1 MVLWMMESPKRKNIR
16 LEVLSKAMLIA
27 GHYGCIRIVRIV
39 FGDLSE
45 AQRKD
50 VAGQSLG
57 QAIREGNRDLVDLFA
72 AYHFGSDDLCLAV
85 ERSGLEIVRTMLS
98 RDSSPALL
106 NGMNA
111 NMSTP
116 LTLAAQ
122 YLKEDIAVFLL
133 GFPGID
139 PSRHDRSHMT
149 PLLYAASGGNYVI
162 TKAILDCYGSAVSGR
177 IPEVNRAIRKAMRFS
192 ISTGQTAD
200 QQVRLQSKMDILLA
214 LLSVPGVDVNPIAK
228 SETLLQCAARSGSAE
243 LVRELLK
250 FPETDVNDFSDGGT
264 ALILALEGGFDDVS
278 LMLIEC
284 DRVDLNYRHQKK
296 GTAVQVAAQKGHAPV
311 LKALITSPRFDPN
324 RHELSHF
331 LELAICQNRI
341 EICQSLLEATLVD
354 VDLSL
359 LVGPI
364 LGAGDRM
371 IECFLTHPTFLNCPD
386 ELALSILKQ
395 ACRQDRVRAVELLL
409 QRFDENVNLVIAD
422 SLSQDSL
429 LGIAVECGSDR
440 VIDFIVSHPK
450 FDVVSSRPTQCRFSG
465 IRSGPAQPS
474 NVQSNCQASTS
485 MHVPQMAQLR

>member
-1 MVLWMMESPKRKNIR
+1 VDLGNRSAGLATRTAARHGHLDVFEYLQACQHSALRSTESGYVECLELAILGRYPDLVKHLLPFATSGNIHSPLKCALRANDVELAQLLVTGDESEWDFASYLALAIASCCERMVLWMMESPKRKNIR

-27 GHYGCIRIVRIV
+27 GRYGCIRIVRIV

-45 AQRKD
+45 AQRTD

-72 AYHFGSDDLCLAV
+72 AYGFGSDDLCLAV
-85 ERSGLEIVRTMLS
+85 EKSGLEIVRTMLS

-111 NMSTP
+111 DMSTP

-133 GFPGID
+133 AFPGID

-149 PLLYAASGGNYVI
+149 PLLYAASRGNYAI
-162 TKAILDCYGSAVSGR
+162 TKAILDCYGSAVCGR

-200 QQVRLQSKMDILLA
+200 QQVRLKSKMDILLA
-214 LLSVPGVDVNPIAK
+214 LLSVRGVDVNPIAK

-250 FPETDVNDFSDGGT
+250 YPETDVNDFSDGGT
-264 ALILALEGGFDDVS
+264 ALIFALEGGFDDVS

-296 GTAVQVAAQKGHAPV
+296 GTVVQVAAQKGHAPV
-311 LKALITSPRFDPN
+311 LKALITSQRFDPN
-324 RHELSHF
+324 RHELSYI

-341 EICQSLLEATLVD
+341 EIC
-354 VDLSL
+354 
-359 LVGPI
+359 
-364 LGAGDRM
+364 
-371 IECFLTHPTFLNCPD
+371 
-386 ELALSILKQ
+386 
-395 ACRQDRVRAVELLL
+395 
-409 QRFDENVNLVIAD
+409 
-422 SLSQDSL
+422 
-429 LGIAVECGSDR
+429 
-440 VIDFIVSHPK
+440 
-450 FDVVSSRPTQCRFSG
+450 
-465 IRSGPAQPS
+465 
-474 NVQSNCQASTS
+474 
-485 MHVPQMAQLR
+485 